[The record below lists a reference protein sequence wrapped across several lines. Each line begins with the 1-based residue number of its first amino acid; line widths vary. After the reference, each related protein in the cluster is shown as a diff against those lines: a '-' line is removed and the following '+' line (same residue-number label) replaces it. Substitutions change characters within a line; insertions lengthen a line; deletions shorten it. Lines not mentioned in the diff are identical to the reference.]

1 LATYGE
7 EKVRK
12 SIEAGAVDL
21 MLITSSIDEN
31 KIEELAALVENQS
44 GDWIILDKDGSAGKT
59 LDGLGGI
66 GAILR
71 YKLQL

>member
-1 LATYGE
+1 MATYGE

-12 SIEAGAVDL
+12 ALDAGAVDL
-21 MLITSSIDEN
+21 MLVTSSIDEN
-31 KIEELAALVENQS
+31 KIEELAKIVENQS
-44 GDWIILDKDGSAGKT
+44 GDWIILDKEGRDGKT